1 MLTHVQAATSGLGT
15 NTITVVG
22 NEYQAAP
29 PTDGVAVSCVDNPR
43 DDTECHTIRASAG
56 PSKDGYTLVH
66 PPPVSESAPVRI
78 DCRSRNLLRYH
89 RM

>member
-43 DDTECHTIRASAG
+43 DDTECLPAGASAG
-56 PSKDGYTLVH
+56 PSKEGNTYVY
-66 PPPVSESAPVRI
+66 PPPVSDSAPVRLV
-78 DCRSRNLLRYH
+78 CQSRILLR
-89 RM
+89 